1 MNLFTNFNKSKNYI
15 DNVSYVTFDRKEL
28 GIILKIYGTMVA
40 AGEWRDYGISML
52 KDVSIFSIYK
62 HSSECPIYMIEKNP
76 RFSKKQGMYS
86 IIALDGRILKRGHDL
101 SKVVKIFNPKLLR
114 LVK

>member
-1 MNLFTNFNKSKNYI
+1 MNLFTNFNKSKNYV
-15 DNVSYVTFDRKEL
+15 DKVSYVTFDRKEL

>member
-1 MNLFTNFNKSKNYI
+1 MNLFTNFNKSKNYV
-15 DNVSYVTFDRKEL
+15 DKVSYVTFDRKEL

-62 HSSECPIYMIEKNP
+62 HSSEPNIYDRKKSSFFKKTRYVFNYCFRRKN
-76 RFSKKQGMYS
+76 FKKR
-86 IIALDGRILKRGHDL
+86 A
-101 SKVVKIFNPKLLR
+101 
-114 LVK
+114 